1 MPEKSNVWSSASVP
15 VDLAAKLTFSAD
27 AAANSNVADPL
38 IVADPVPLT
47 LPSTVQ
53 GKPTLPRIDVR
64 GDYLVS
70 VLVSV
75 LRNRILLIFGRVAL
89 VFRRHSQI
97 LCSADRTIGGPC
109 RVVEHRNRPPNAD
122 LCTYLERSPELHL
135 CCSGLGF
142 RDLLEFEEY
151 FLAVLS
157 EIPDH
162 FAVAQ
167 ELRQIASSEHQVQ
180 MVYAIGLL
188 GHLEL
193 ARK

>member
-1 MPEKSNVWSSASVP
+1 MRSLVGILKAS
-15 VDLAAKLTFSAD
+15 
-27 AAANSNVADPL
+27 
-38 IVADPVPLT
+38 
-47 LPSTVQ
+47 PSTHVENQNSFKQSLCAKSVAEQLSERISSFQ
-53 GKPTLPRIDVR
+53 GEPTLASIDVR

-70 VLVSV
+70 MLISV

-109 RVVEHRNRPPNAD
+109 RIVGHRNRPSNAD
-122 LCTYLERSPELHL
+122 VCTYPERIPNLHS

-142 RDLLEFEEY
+142 RDLLELEEY
-151 FLAVLS
+151 FLAVFS

-162 FAVAQ
+162 FSVAQ
-167 ELRQIASSEHQVQ
+167 ELRQIASSEYKVQ
-180 MVYAIGLL
+180 MVQAIGLL
-188 GHLEL
+188 GYLEL